1 MAAEENEN
9 KWCYIDSHIVYK
21 NIKHWNISKVKN
33 LQVHIWNCTFEKT
46 FCGIRYLMKQWNFS
60 CRLVMEALPKSSLEI
75 RECLNYFLGR
85 LEFSAWSYCVLQ
97 WWHADFTTILCFV
110 CRATNYWLCANSID
124 ELPHVFFEEHNK
136 SKELKVTIFR
146 A

>member
-1 MAAEENEN
+1 MAAEENKN
-9 KWCYIDSHIVYK
+9 KCCYIDGQVFTKISNIDIFWKWK
-21 NIKHWNISKVKN
+21 NCRPI
-33 LQVHIWNCTFEKT
+33 FEIF

-60 CRLVMEALPKSSLEI
+60 CRLVVMEALPKSSLEI

-85 LEFSAWSYCVLQ
+85 LEFSAWSHCVLQ